1 MNNYNDLP
9 QYKKDRLKELQS
21 LIRKT
26 KKPAF
31 TLA

>member
-1 MNNYNDLP
+1 MFEDLP
-9 QYKKDRLKELQS
+9 QYKKDRLKELQDI
-21 LIRKT
+21 IRKT